1 MMGPGPGGRGRQS
14 ANAPKLTKE
23 ERSHVLMKLRIY
35 LVKESPYLA
44 IALIIMI
51 VANTFALWGPEL
63 SGEAIGKI
71 EEAYHGLISWDDAFS
86 VIKHNVIIMLILY
99 VVSAGMSYGLSVLML
114 IISKRITYTMR
125 KQLFSH
131 LIELPVGFFDTHQV
145 GDIISRMSYDI
156 DTVNASLSHD
166 LLQIITSIYTVI
178 FSLVMMI
185 RTSVPLISIFVITV
199 PVSISFSRYRAKKVR
214 PLFRLRSQKLGEM
227 NGYAEE
233 MLSGHKTIKAYNSE
247 DSVIGKFD
255 ELNERTCEA
264 YYNAEY
270 QGSIVGPSVALINNI
285 SVSLVSLFGGLLYM
299 LSLGGTFT
307 QSSIFFMNL
316 ENMSKFIQY
325 SKKFSGPIN
334 EFANIMN
341 EIHSAM
347 SAAERVF
354 RILETDKELADARDA
369 EVLDE
374 VEGAVEIKNV
384 TFGYVE
390 GKTILKNI
398 SLKVE
403 PGQTVAI
410 VGPTGSGKTTIINL
424 LMRFYDVN
432 EGEIY
437 IDGKEIRTVTRESL
451 RHAYT
456 MVLQETWLFNAS
468 IYENIAYG
476 REGATEE
483 EVIEAAKAAKI
494 HSYIE
499 ALPDGYNTILS
510 DDGINISKGQKQLI
524 TIARAMLANSQMLI
538 LDEATSNV
546 DSRTEQQIQA
556 AMNRLMHGKTCFVIA
571 HRLSTIQNAD
581 IIVVIKDGEI
591 IEQGNHD
598 SLLKKEGGFYA
609 SLYNSQFK

>member
-23 ERSHVLMKLRIY
+23 ERSHVLMKLG
-35 LVKESPYLA
+35 VYLA
-44 IALIIMI
+44 EEAPFLIIALIIMI

-63 SGEAIGKI
+63 SGNAIGAI
-71 EEAYHGLISWDDAFS
+71 EEAFHNKITWDEAFGT
-86 VIKHNVIIMLILY
+86 IRYNVILMIVLY
-99 VVSAGMSYGLSVLML
+99 VVSAAMSYGLSVLML
-114 IISKRITYTMR
+114 FISKRITYKMR

-131 LIELPVGFFDTHQV
+131 LIELPVGFFDTNQV

-156 DTVNASLSHD
+156 DTINASLSHD
-166 LLQIITSIYTVI
+166 LLQIITSVYTVALS
-178 FSLVMMI
+178 FVMMV
-185 RTSVPLISIFVITV
+185 RTSIPLISIFVITV
-199 PVSISFSRYRAKKVR
+199 PVSIFFSKYRAKKVR

-233 MLSGHKTIKAYNSE
+233 MLSGQKTIKAYNSE
-247 DSVIGKFD
+247 DSVTAKFD
-255 ELNERTCEA
+255 ELNEKTCEA

-270 QGSIVGPSVALINNI
+270 QGSIVGPSMALINNI

-299 LSLGGTFT
+299 FTLSA
-307 QSSIFFMNL
+307 SIKEGSILFMNL
-316 ENMSKFIQY
+316 ENMSKFITY

-341 EIHSAM
+341 ELHSAM

-354 RILETDKELADARDA
+354 RVLETDKELADIDGA

-437 IDGKEIRTVTRESL
+437 VDGKEIRTLTRESL

-468 IYENIAYG
+468 IYDNIAYG

-494 HSYIE
+494 HNYIE

-538 LDEATSNV
+538 LDEAASNV

-556 AMNRLMHGKTCFVIA
+556 AMNKLMHGKTCFVIA